1 MTGQGNPF
9 MRDSAAHLP
18 PEVLLAGAPGLRI
31 LNPMRNFISSL
42 LGSLA
47 ALVLFFGAG
56 VVGCIVLLVII
67 SSAGEKKVVLEEGSY
82 LVLDLSTNITDAPPL
97 IDLSALTGNHRE
109 VTQLRTLT
117 KALRAAA
124 RDDRIAGVVMVG
136 SLQPAGLGSGPAALR
151 EIRQAL
157 LDFKSTGKPV
167 KAYLTQASTSDYYVA
182 SVADEL
188 SIDPFGA
195 ILMPGLVSEPLF
207 IAGALK
213 KYGIGVQVARA
224 GNYKAAVE
232 PFVREDLSPENREQ
246 LQALLD
252 DIWAGLL
259 TDIGAARGLGVEQIQ
274 AVVDSEGMI
283 KPTVAA
289 QARLVDRVIYRDVF
303 LDELKELTGRKGGSE
318 PFKQVALA
326 SYANLVPMNREG
338 GRPEKPG
345 RVAVVYA
352 EGDIVDGE
360 GETGQVGGSRFA
372 RELRQL
378 RQDDAVKAVVLR
390 VNSPGGSAT
399 ASEEIQ
405 REMRLLQAVKPVVVS
420 MGSYAASGGYWISTY
435 SDRIFAEP
443 TTITGSIGVFGL
455 LFDVKTLA
463 NEHGVTFDSVK
474 TGRFADALSISRP
487 KTEPELA
494 VIQGVVD
501 WIYDEFLGKVAE
513 SRKLER
519 SFVEEIARG
528 RVWSGQA
535 AKELGLV
542 DEMGSLTD
550 ALRHAAELAELGSN
564 FRVSE
569 FPRKKELAEAIVE
582 MVERVKPAGAGVG
595 LFAKTVRRWEH
606 EAGVLRSLND
616 PRGLYA
622 RLPLGFDLN

>member
-1 MTGQGNPF
+1 
-9 MRDSAAHLP
+9 
-18 PEVLLAGAPGLRI
+18 
-31 LNPMRNFISSL
+31 MRNFISSL

-56 VVGCIVLLVII
+56 LVCCFVLLLII

-97 IDLSALTGNHRE
+97 IDFSSFTGNHRE

-124 RDDRIAGVVMVG
+124 RDDRIEGVVMVG
-136 SLQPAGLGSGPAALR
+136 SLEPAGLGSGPAVLR

-167 KAYLTQASTSDYYVA
+167 KAYLTQASTSDYYLA

-195 ILMPGLVSEPLF
+195 ILMPGLASEPIF
-207 IAGALK
+207 IAGALQ

-252 DIWAGLL
+252 DIWSGLL
-259 TDIGAARGLGVEQIQ
+259 ADIGVARGMGVEQIQ

-283 KPTVAA
+283 KPTVAE
-289 QARLVDRVIYRDVF
+289 QAGLVDRVIYRDVF
-303 LDELKELTGRKGGSE
+303 LDELKELTGRKGGRE
-318 PFKQVALA
+318 PFKQIAVAD
-326 SYANLVPMNREG
+326 YANLVPMNREG
-338 GRPEKPG
+338 GRPEKSG

-360 GETGQVGGSRFA
+360 GEPGQVGGSRYA

-378 RQDDAVKAVVLR
+378 RQDDTVKAVVLR

-405 REMRLLQAVKPVVVS
+405 REMRLLQEVKPVVVS

-474 TGRFADALSISRP
+474 TGRFADTLSISRP

-494 VIQGVVD
+494 LIQGVVD
-501 WIYDEFLGKVAE
+501 WIYDEFLVKVAD
-513 SRKLER
+513 SRKLDR
-519 SFVEEIARG
+519 KFVEEIAQG
-528 RVWSGQA
+528 RVWSGHA

-550 ALRHAAELAELGSN
+550 AMRHAAEEAGLGPN

-582 MVERVKPAGAGVG
+582 MVERVRPAGAKLG
-595 LFAKTVRRWEH
+595 LYARTVQRWEQ
-606 EAGVLRSLND
+606 ETGVLRSLND

>member
-1 MTGQGNPF
+1 
-9 MRDSAAHLP
+9 
-18 PEVLLAGAPGLRI
+18 
-31 LNPMRNFISSL
+31 MRNFISSL

-56 VVGCIVLLVII
+56 LVCCIVLLVII
-67 SSAGEKKVVLEEGSY
+67 SSAGEKKDVLDQGSY

-97 IDLSALTGNHRE
+97 IDFSSFTGNHRE

-117 KALRAAA
+117 KSLRAAA
-124 RDDRIAGVVMVG
+124 RDDRIEGVVMVG
-136 SLQPAGLGSGPAALR
+136 SLEPAGLGSGPAALR

-167 KAYLTQASTSDYYVA
+167 KAYLTQASTNDYYLA

-195 ILMPGLVSEPLF
+195 ILMPGLASEPIF
-207 IAGALK
+207 IAGALE

-252 DIWAGLL
+252 DIWTGLL
-259 TDIGAARGLGVEQIQ
+259 ADIGAARGIGVEQIQ

-283 KPTVAA
+283 KPTVAE
-289 QARLVDRVIYRDVF
+289 QAGLVDRVIYRDVF
-303 LDELKELTGRKGGSE
+303 LDELKELTGRKGGRE
-318 PFKQVALA
+318 PFKQIALA

-338 GRPEKPG
+338 GRPEKSG

-360 GETGQVGGSRFA
+360 GEPGQVGGSRFA

-405 REMRLLQAVKPVVVS
+405 REMRLLQEVKPVVVS

-474 TGRFADALSISRP
+474 TGRFADTLSISRP

-494 VIQGVVD
+494 LIQGVVD
-501 WIYDEFLGKVAE
+501 WIYDEFLGKVAD
-513 SRKLER
+513 SRKLDR
-519 SFVEEIARG
+519 KFVEEIAQG

-550 ALRHAAELAELGSN
+550 AMRHAAEEAGLGPN

-569 FPRKKELAEAIVE
+569 FPRKKELAEVIVE
-582 MVERVKPAGAGVG
+582 MVERVKPAGASVG
-595 LFAKTVRRWEH
+595 LFSKTVQRWEQ